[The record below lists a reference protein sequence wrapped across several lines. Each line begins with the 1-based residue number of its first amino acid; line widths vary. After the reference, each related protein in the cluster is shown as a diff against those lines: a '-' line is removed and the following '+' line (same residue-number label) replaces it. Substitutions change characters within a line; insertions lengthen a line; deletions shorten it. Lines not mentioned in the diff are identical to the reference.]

1 MKTITLT
8 DEAYERL
15 KSWKTESSESFSKVV
30 LKVIPKKGTA
40 ADMED
45 AFECLKPLTA
55 AEAGEVLSTFAWAN
69 DWKRAADTWASD
81 EKGDEHAS

>member
-1 MKTITLT
+1 MVIK
-8 DEAYERL
+8 EFRCCP
-15 KSWKTESSESFSKVV
+15 FSKVV

-69 DWKRAADTWASD
+69 DWNRASDAWASD